1 MRDVDSLAEF
11 PQGLPEGPF
20 RAGVRVDLLPRML
33 SGPLRQQS
41 NGAMLRT
48 IFPRNMFR
56 IMGEI
61 LPPLWRGLS

>member
-1 MRDVDSLAEF
+1 
-11 PQGLPEGPF
+11 
-20 RAGVRVDLLPRML
+20 VDLLPRML